1 MGVLRD
7 DRESEG
13 CRTTT
18 LELDMDRGKPANIQR
33 EVEEMAENFLDQL
46 QAGESPDRKAIV
58 SANPAIAG
66 PLQRR
71 LALFE
76 LLFQARPR

>member
-1 MGVLRD
+1 M
-7 DRESEG
+7 DREEPTDIE
-13 CRTTT
+13 R
-18 LELDMDRGKPANIQR
+18 K
-33 EVEEMAENFLDQL
+33 VEEIAESFLYRL

-66 PLQRR
+66 PLRRR

-76 LLFQARPR
+76 LLFRARPR